1 MIPFAYHILPA
12 IDWLNKQTEIKKYT
26 VRILN
31 VPRRAKPVHIERLV
45 RNRLKEAK
53 GPQPPAGE
61 EFKKTTTIVMDKD
74 A

>member
-1 MIPFAYHILPA
+1 MTASQQDEERVIEAEADAVIPFAYHILPA

-53 GPQPPAGE
+53 GP
-61 EFKKTTTIVMDKD
+61 
-74 A
+74 